1 MSDLNVKELQQQ
13 LSEIQAQLEKARS
26 AERAA
31 VIAQVR
37 ELVSLH
43 GLVVDDIFSKTRS
56 ANSGVKVAAKFRD
69 GENTW
74 SGRGI
79 KPKWL
84 KAHLDA
90 GRDINDF
97 AV

>member
-1 MSDLNVKELQQQ
+1 MSDSTVKELQQK
-13 LSEIQAQLEKARS
+13 LSELQAQLEQARA
-26 AERAA
+26 AERAQ

-37 ELVSLH
+37 ELVSTH
-43 GLVVDDIFSKTRS
+43 GLVADDIFGKTRS
-56 ANSGVKVAAKFRD
+56 AKSGVKVAVKFRD

-84 KAHLDA
+84 QAHLDA
-90 GRDINDF
+90 GRDISEF